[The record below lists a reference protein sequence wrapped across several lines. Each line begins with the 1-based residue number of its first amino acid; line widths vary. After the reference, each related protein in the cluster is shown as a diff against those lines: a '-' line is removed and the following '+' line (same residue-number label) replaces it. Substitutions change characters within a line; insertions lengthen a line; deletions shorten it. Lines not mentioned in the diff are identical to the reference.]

1 MTLIGLLVIVLIACV
16 IWWAI
21 ISLIRAFGIGEPV
34 ATVVKVVLV
43 VIFVLWLISAL
54 GYGVPGLMLK

>member
-21 ISLIRAFGIGEPV
+21 ISMIRAFGIGEPV